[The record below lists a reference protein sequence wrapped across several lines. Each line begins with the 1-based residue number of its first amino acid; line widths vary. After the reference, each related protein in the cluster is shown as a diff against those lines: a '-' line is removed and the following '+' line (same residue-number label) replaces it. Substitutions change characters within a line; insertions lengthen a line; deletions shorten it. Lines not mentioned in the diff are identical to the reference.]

1 MATSSERSPPPF
13 PDSEDQDVLDSE
25 EVGGRDSYEDDEN
38 DLFMS
43 ASNPPLTDMDSL
55 LSPSSEPSNVLMK
68 PPVDLMDDPLIEP
81 VSFQTENT
89 PSSEVVSEPSDDF
102 VDLTNNITDSPD
114 EKDTAESPVADAEGD
129 TSEIPLDEPT
139 EEFEDIFGSEAEAPK
154 EEVVEADVTVEETA
168 TDKGGDAS
176 RVTVPPVDEKTRS
189 DEEQEAIATSTDPI
203 INLSDDLQAVETEQ
217 PLPASLAFVDPL
229 DDLLSDDSPAT
240 DTQQPPP
247 ASVTFADPLVDVIS
261 DDSPAA
267 ETQELQRPKGVFI
280 ESLVE
285 GISDDSP
292 AAETQEPPRASE
304 AFFDPLDDLLSDV
317 SPAAEKQQPLPASNT
332 FVDPLDDLFSDNT
345 PAAETHQPPPAS
357 KAFVDPLVDL
367 LSVAAPAAQ
376 AKITT
381 PATVDLFDD
390 EGSDIFTEARQTK
403 PAKQQQQSLFG
414 GEPDE
419 DLFDEPLGASS
430 KKAVSTEPRDKPVKA
445 KAASTDV
452 SNMGGPLQDSTP
464 AEPADIFSEEAVT
477 TVPMAK
483 NTSAVSSKS
492 NGVHSEEE
500 TDIFAEATVEL
511 SLDSPREE
519 RKKDVTVAP
528 SASAAPL
535 LSAAASLVKPQA
547 AALEEVHTNTHII
560 SQNENPT
567 EDKFEIFVS
576 VKDPEKVG
584 DGMNAYM
591 GYKVTTQTQM
601 PMFRNKTFT
610 VRRRFSDFLG
620 LYEKLSEK
628 HGPNGF
634 IVPPPPEKSILGMT
648 KVKVGKE
655 DSSSADFVERR
666 RAALERYLQ
675 RVVNHP
681 SLLQDPDVREFLER
695 DELPRATSTQALSGA
710 GFLKMINKATDA
722 VSKMTIKMNESDVWF
737 EEKLQEVE
745 SSDQHFRKLHALV
758 ESLVV
763 HRKELS
769 LNTAGFAKSTAMLGS
784 AEDNTALSRALSQ
797 LAEVEDKMEQLHQEQ
812 AANDTFCFA
821 ELIADYI
828 RLLGAV
834 RGSFDHRMKAWQR
847 WQDAQTAL
855 QKKRETEAKLL
866 WANKPDKLQL
876 AKEEI
881 AEWEAKVTQYERD
894 FERVSATVRKE
905 VVRFEKEKA
914 RNCKREI
921 INYLECLL
929 QSQQQLIKYWEA
941 FLPEAKAI
949 A

>member
-13 PDSEDQDVLDSE
+13 PDSEDQDVLDTE
-25 EVGGRDSYEDDEN
+25 EVGGRDSDEDDA
-38 DLFMS
+38 DDMFMS
-43 ASNPPLTDMDSL
+43 ATGPPLTEMDPTLPLASQ
-55 LSPSSEPSNVLMK
+55 SSEPIDVLMK
-68 PPVDLMDDPLIEP
+68 PPTDIMDDPLIKP
-81 VSFQTENT
+81 VSSQ
-89 PSSEVVSEPSDDF
+89 SESKPVSEAVSEPSDDF

-114 EKDTAESPVADAEGD
+114 DSVAAESAIADAAKG
-129 TSEIPLDEPT
+129 TTEIPLDEPT
-139 EEFEDIFGSEAEAPK
+139 DDFEDIFGSETEAPVEEAKTEATEEEVKTDAPREKVEIEALAEAA
-154 EEVVEADVTVEETA
+154 VVADVHVQAAADKIEVTGGV
-168 TDKGGDAS
+168 TDAPG
-176 RVTVPPVDEKTRS
+176 DEKTGS
-189 DEEQEAIATSTDPI
+189 DAEQEAKDTSTAPGID
-203 INLSDDLQAVETEQ
+203 LSEPVIDLSVD
-217 PLPASLAFVDPL
+217 LSAS
-229 DDLLSDDSPAT
+229 
-240 DTQQPPP
+240 DTQQPP
-247 ASVTFADPLVDVIS
+247 VS
-261 DDSPAA
+261 D
-267 ETQELQRPKGVFI
+267 KI
-280 ESLVE
+280 
-285 GISDDSP
+285 
-292 AAETQEPPRASE
+292 
-304 AFFDPLDDLLSDV
+304 
-317 SPAAEKQQPLPASNT
+317 
-332 FVDPLDDLFSDNT
+332 
-345 PAAETHQPPPAS
+345 
-357 KAFVDPLVDL
+357 VDPLVDL
-367 LSVAAPAAQ
+367 LSDAPPAAI
-376 AKITT
+376 KKKPS
-381 PATVDLFDD
+381 PATVDLFED
-390 EGSDIFTEARQTK
+390 EGSDLFTEPRQTK
-403 PAKQQQQSLFG
+403 SAKQPQKSLF

-419 DLFDEPLGASS
+419 DLFGEPLGATS
-430 KKAVSTEPRDKPVKA
+430 KKTVSKEQKDKSVTT
-445 KAASTDV
+445 KAAAVV
-452 SNMGGPLQDSTP
+452 SNIGGPLLDSSP
-464 AEPADIFSEEAVT
+464 AEPGDIFSEEAIA
-477 TVPMAK
+477 TVPTIR
-483 NTSAVSSKS
+483 NTSNVNPKT

-511 SLDSPREE
+511 SLDSPRDE
-519 RKKDVTVAP
+519 RKTDVTAKP
-528 SASAAPL
+528 SASAAPSL
-535 LSAAASLVKPQA
+535 PAAASLTKPQS
-547 AALEEVHTNTHII
+547 AALEEL
-560 SQNENPT
+560 EEEEEEEL
-567 EDKFEIFVS
+567 EDKFDITVS
-576 VKDPEKVG
+576 VKDPEKIG

-591 GYKVTTQTQM
+591 AYKVSTQTTL

-628 HGPNGF
+628 HGPNGY

-666 RAALERYLQ
+666 RGALERYLQ

-695 DELPRATSTQALSGA
+695 EELPRAVSTQALSGA

-737 EEKLQEVE
+737 EDKLQEVE
-745 SSDQHFRKLHALV
+745 SADQQFRKLHALV

-769 LNTAGFAKSTAMLGS
+769 LNTASFAKSTAMLGS

-812 AANDTFCFA
+812 AANDTFSFA
-821 ELIADYI
+821 EVIADYI

-847 WQDAQTAL
+847 WQDAQSVL

-914 RNCKREI
+914 KNFKRQI
-921 INYLECLL
+921 IKYLESLL

>member
-25 EVGGRDSYEDDEN
+25 EVGGRDSDEDDDDSGGGGGGDDDGGDED
-38 DLFMS
+38 DLLFVNP
-43 ASNPPLTDMDSL
+43 SNPPLTQTDTTLPPASL
-55 LSPSSEPSNVLMK
+55 PIDVLME
-68 PPVDLMDDPLIEP
+68 PPTDLMDDPLIEP
-81 VSFQTENT
+81 VGSLTET
-89 PSSEVVSEPSDDF
+89 KPTSEVVSEHSDDF
-102 VDLTNNITDSPD
+102 VDLTNNIADSPED
-114 EKDTAESPVADAEGD
+114 AAESAVIDAAID
-129 TSEIPLDEPT
+129 TTEIPLNEPSDD
-139 EEFEDIFGSEAEAPK
+139 FVDIFGGESEAPQ
-154 EEVVEADVTVEETA
+154 EEVMVANVSVKAPPVVAEAAAAAAAAAAVEESEVISIV
-168 TDKGGDAS
+168 TD
-176 RVTVPPVDEKTRS
+176 PPGDEKTGS
-189 DEEQEAIATSTDPI
+189 DDKPEAKEKSTDSI
-203 INLSDDLQAVETEQ
+203 IDLSDDLSTGDV
-217 PLPASLAFVDPL
+217 
-229 DDLLSDDSPAT
+229 
-240 DTQQPPP
+240 QQPPP
-247 ASVTFADPLVDVIS
+247 ASDKFLDPLVDFLS
-261 DDSPAA
+261 DAPPAA
-267 ETQELQRPKGVFI
+267 E
-280 ESLVE
+280 
-285 GISDDSP
+285 
-292 AAETQEPPRASE
+292 
-304 AFFDPLDDLLSDV
+304 
-317 SPAAEKQQPLPASNT
+317 
-332 FVDPLDDLFSDNT
+332 
-345 PAAETHQPPPAS
+345 
-357 KAFVDPLVDL
+357 
-367 LSVAAPAAQ
+367 
-376 AKITT
+376 AKI
-381 PATVDLFDD
+381 PSRATVDLFEDD
-390 EGSDIFTEARQTK
+390 GNDLFAEPRQTK
-403 PAKQQQQSLFG
+403 SAKPLQKSLFG
-414 GEPDE
+414 EADE
-419 DLFDEPLGASS
+419 DLFGEPLGAAA
-430 KKAVSTEPRDKPVKA
+430 KKPVGKEPKGKPVPT
-445 KAASTDV
+445 KAACDISDI
-452 SNMGGPLQDSTP
+452 GGPLHDSYH
-464 AEPADIFSEEAVT
+464 AEPADLFSEEAVS
-477 TVPMAK
+477 TVPSIK
-483 NTSAVSSKS
+483 KTSAVNSKT
-492 NGVHSEEE
+492 NGVHPEED

-511 SLDSPREE
+511 SLDSPRGE
-519 RKKDVTVAP
+519 RKKDVMAKPSAAAP
-528 SASAAPL
+528 SV
-535 LSAAASLVKPQA
+535 SAAASLLAKPQSA
-547 AALEEVHTNTHII
+547 SLEELDDEEEEEEEEE
-560 SQNENPT
+560 Q
-567 EDKFEIFVS
+567 EDKFEISIS
-576 VKDPEKVG
+576 VKDPEKIG

-591 GYKVTTQTQM
+591 AYKVTTQTTL

-666 RAALERYLQ
+666 RGALERYLQ
-675 RVVNHP
+675 RIVNHP

-695 DELPRATSTQALSGA
+695 EELPRAVGTQALSGA

-745 SSDQHFRKLHALV
+745 SADQQFRKLHAMV
-758 ESLVV
+758 ESLVL

-769 LNTAGFAKSTAMLGS
+769 LNTASFAKSTAMLGS

-812 AANDTFCFA
+812 ATNDTFSFA

-847 WQDAQTAL
+847 WQDAQTVL

-881 AEWEAKVTQYERD
+881 AEWEVKVTQYERD
-894 FERVSATVRKE
+894 FDRVSATVRKE
-905 VVRFEKEKA
+905 VVRFDKEKA
-914 RNCKREI
+914 RNFKREI

>member
-13 PDSEDQDVLDSE
+13 PDSEDQDVLDTE
-25 EVGGRDSYEDDEN
+25 EVRGRDSDEDDGDE
-38 DLFMS
+38 DLFLS
-43 ASNPPLTDMDSL
+43 ASDPPLIEVDTTQPPASDPSDVTTEPPTDIMDA
-55 LSPSSEPSNVLMK
+55 
-68 PPVDLMDDPLIEP
+68 PLIEP
-81 VSFQTENT
+81 ISSQTET
-89 PSSEVVSEPSDDF
+89 KPVSEVASEPSDDF
-102 VDLTNNITDSPD
+102 VDLTNNIIDSPD
-114 EKDTAESPVADAEGD
+114 EPVAAESAVADAVKD
-129 TSEIPLDEPT
+129 TTRLPLDEPSDD
-139 EEFEDIFGSEAEAPK
+139 FEDIFGSETEVPQ
-154 EEVVEADVTVEETA
+154 EEVLVADVTVEAA
-168 TDKGGDAS
+168 TDKNE
-176 RVTVPPVDEKTRS
+176 VTSDVTNPPADGKTGS
-189 DEEQEAIATSTDPI
+189 DEEQEAKETSTDPI
-203 INLSDDLQAVETEQ
+203 LDLSDDM
-217 PLPASLAFVDPL
+217 PAS
-229 DDLLSDDSPAT
+229 

-247 ASVTFADPLVDVIS
+247 AS
-261 DDSPAA
+261 
-267 ETQELQRPKGVFI
+267 
-280 ESLVE
+280 
-285 GISDDSP
+285 
-292 AAETQEPPRASE
+292 
-304 AFFDPLDDLLSDV
+304 
-317 SPAAEKQQPLPASNT
+317 EK
-332 FVDPLDDLFSDNT
+332 
-345 PAAETHQPPPAS
+345 
-357 KAFVDPLVDL
+357 FVDPLVDL
-367 LSVAAPAAQ
+367 LSDAPPVVE
-376 AKITT
+376 AKIPTR
-381 PATVDLFDD
+381 ATVDLFED
-390 EGSDIFTEARQTK
+390 EGSDLFTESRQTK
-403 PAKQQQQSLFG
+403 PAKQPQKSLF

-419 DLFDEPLGASS
+419 DLFGEPLGATS
-430 KKAVSTEPRDKPVKA
+430 KKTVSKEQKDKPVTTKV
-445 KAASTDV
+445 AADV
-452 SNMGGPLQDSTP
+452 SSTGGPLLESSP
-464 AEPADIFSEEAVT
+464 AEPADIFTEEAVT
-477 TVPMAK
+477 TVPSVK
-483 NTSAVSSKS
+483 TTSTVNSKT

-511 SLDSPREE
+511 SLDSPRDE
-519 RKKDVTVAP
+519 RKKDATAKP
-528 SASAAPL
+528 SASAPS
-535 LSAAASLVKPQA
+535 LSAAASLAKPQS
-547 AALEEVHTNTHII
+547 AALEELEEEEEEE
-560 SQNENPT
+560 QD
-567 EDKFEIFVS
+567 DKFEIFVS
-576 VKDPEKVG
+576 VKDPEKIG

-591 GYKVTTQTQM
+591 AYKVTTQSQL
-601 PMFRNKTFT
+601 PMFRNKVCT

-628 HGPNGF
+628 HGPNGY

-666 RAALERYLQ
+666 RGALERYLQ

-681 SLLQDPDVREFLER
+681 SLIQDPDVREFLER
-695 DELPRATSTQALSGA
+695 EELPRAVSTQALSGA

-745 SSDQHFRKLHALV
+745 SADQQFRKLHALV

-769 LNTAGFAKSTAMLGS
+769 LNTASFAKSTAMLGS

-812 AANDTFCFA
+812 AANDTFGFA

-847 WQDAQTAL
+847 WQDAQTVL

-905 VVRFEKEKA
+905 VIRFEKEKA
-914 RNCKREI
+914 KNCKREI

>member
-13 PDSEDQDVLDSE
+13 PDSEDQDVLDPE
-25 EVGGRDSYEDDEN
+25 EVRGRDSDEEEEDDDDDEEEVD

-43 ASNPPLTDMDSL
+43 TSNPPLTEMDTTLPPASH
-55 LSPSSEPSNVLMK
+55 PIDVLMK
-68 PPVDLMDDPLIEP
+68 PPSDLMDDPLIEP
-81 VSFQTENT
+81 IGSQTEINPLIEPIGSQT
-89 PSSEVVSEPSDDF
+89 EIKPTSDVVSEPSDDF
-102 VDLTNNITDSPD
+102 VDLSNNITDSP
-114 EKDTAESPVADAEGD
+114 EAESAVANAAID
-129 TSEIPLDEPT
+129 TTEIPLDEPSDD
-139 EEFEDIFGSEAEAPK
+139 FVDIFGGETEAPR
-154 EEVVEADVTVEETA
+154 EEVVLADVTVEA
-168 TDKGGDAS
+168 AADKGE
-176 RVTVPPVDEKTRS
+176 VTSDVTDPPDDGKTGS
-189 DEEQEAIATSTDPI
+189 DDEQEAKETSTDSI
-203 INLSDDLQAVETEQ
+203 IDLSDDL
-217 PLPASLAFVDPL
+217 PASE
-229 DDLLSDDSPAT
+229 T
-240 DTQQPPP
+240 PP
-247 ASVTFADPLVDVIS
+247 ASDT
-261 DDSPAA
+261 
-267 ETQELQRPKGVFI
+267 
-280 ESLVE
+280 
-285 GISDDSP
+285 
-292 AAETQEPPRASE
+292 
-304 AFFDPLDDLLSDV
+304 
-317 SPAAEKQQPLPASNT
+317 
-332 FVDPLDDLFSDNT
+332 
-345 PAAETHQPPPAS
+345 
-357 KAFVDPLVDL
+357 FVDPLVDF
-367 LSVAAPAAQ
+367 LSDAPPAAE
-376 AKITT
+376 AKI
-381 PATVDLFDD
+381 PSRATVDLFED
-390 EGSDIFTEARQTK
+390 EGNDLFAEPRHTK
-403 PAKQQQQSLFG
+403 SAKQLQKSLF

-419 DLFDEPLGASS
+419 DLFGEPLGAAS
-430 KKAVSTEPRDKPVKA
+430 KKPVSKEPKSKPVTT
-445 KAASTDV
+445 KAASDV
-452 SNMGGPLQDSTP
+452 SDTGGPLQDSD
-464 AEPADIFSEEAVT
+464 PADIFSEEAVT
-477 TVPMAK
+477 TVPSIK
-483 NTSAVSSKS
+483 QTSTVNSKT

-511 SLDSPREE
+511 SLDSPRDE
-519 RKKDVTVAP
+519 RKKDVTTKP
-528 SASAAPL
+528 SASAPSE
-535 LSAAASLVKPQA
+535 SAAASLAKPQSA
-547 AALEEVHTNTHII
+547 SLEELDEEEEEE
-560 SQNENPT
+560 Q
-567 EDKFEIFVS
+567 EDKFEIAIS
-576 VKDPEKVG
+576 VKDPEKIG

-591 GYKVTTQTQM
+591 AYKVTTQTPL

-655 DSSSADFVERR
+655 DSSSTDFVERR

-695 DELPRATSTQALSGA
+695 EELPRAVSTQALSGA

-745 SSDQHFRKLHALV
+745 SADQQFRKLHALV

-769 LNTAGFAKSTAMLGS
+769 LNTASFAKSTAMLGS

-812 AANDTFCFA
+812 ATNDTFSFA

-847 WQDAQTAL
+847 WQDAQTVL

-881 AEWEAKVTQYERD
+881 AEWEVKVTQYERD
-894 FERVSATVRKE
+894 FDRVSATVRKE
-905 VVRFEKEKA
+905 VSRFDKEKA
-914 RNCKREI
+914 RNFKREI
-921 INYLECLL
+921 INYMECLL
-929 QSQQQLIKYWEA
+929 HSQQQLIKYWEA